1 MIQET
6 RNSTPRP
13 LIPPPQPT
21 PTPTKSRRVH
31 TIKLF
36 PMAQLDQ
43 ILCIG
48 RKTPKK
54 KERNQEWKKG
64 RCLQSPLTK
73 RHNFYHKYPF
83 CYNPL
88 TPLKNTPLTPI
99 SLHLHHC
106 LKRTT
111 NKKHNVLCI
120 TVFFFFFSC
129 LPVYVGLSWS
139 EFSFF
144 SPQYTLYLLPPPTQT
159 PPLCVSFLFF
169 LYYPSFFILTLFVL
183 YYCSIFSFHTSP
195 LFLFL
200 FFLSYAAIPLS
211 WFGLISPKILSFL

>member
-1 MIQET
+1 MH
-6 RNSTPRP
+6 RKKNS
-13 LIPPPQPT
+13 
-21 PTPTKSRRVH
+21 
-31 TIKLF
+31 
-36 PMAQLDQ
+36 
-43 ILCIG
+43 
-48 RKTPKK
+48 KK